1 MDSDTKEPLTYIGI
15 TNYRNQN
22 ARFGVKQKDRGQHI
36 YCIGKTGSG
45 KSTLLLNMAIDDIK
59 NGRGVGIIDPHGDIA
74 ESILDY
80 VPKERINDVVYFN
93 CCDIEFPI
101 GFNPLFNIDNNSR
114 HIVASNIV
122 GTLKKVWVDSWGP
135 RLEHILRNTILSLL
149 CYPNASLLDIQP
161 LLTNSDFRKEVLD
174 YIEDTA
180 LLNFWYKEFYA
191 MTPQLRTE
199 AIAPIINKVGL
210 FQTHPII
217 RNIVSQK
224 SSSFSIAGIMNEK
237 KIFIANLSKGV
248 LGEEGSQL
256 LGSLLIT
263 QFQTAALGRVQLP
276 ISHRTPFYLYIDE
289 MHSFI
294 TMSFADILA
303 ESRKYGLSLFLTHQY
318 IQQLNE
324 KILAAIL
331 GNVGTLICFRVG
343 AADAKILEQEFAPT
357 FNSGDLVS
365 LPRYSIYLKLLID
378 GTTSQPF
385 SANTLILSVQ
395 KENNKIEIIEF
406 CRIAYCKKVEDKIL
420 PIINPE
426 INRES
431 KTAYNPSTL
440 FDSPVR

>member
-1 MDSDTKEPLTYIGI
+1 MENDSKEPLTYIGI

-22 ARFGVKQKDRGQHI
+22 AKFGIKQKDRGGHI
-36 YCIGKTGSG
+36 YCIGKTGAG
-45 KSTLLLNMAIDDIK
+45 KSTLLLNMAIDDIH

-80 VPKERINDVVYFN
+80 IPEERIQDVVYFN
-93 CCDIEFPI
+93 CCDGDFPI
-101 GFNPLFNIDNNSR
+101 AFNPLANIDASKK

-122 GTLKKVWVDSWGP
+122 GTLKKVWIDSWGP

-149 CYPNASLLDIQP
+149 QYPDASLLDIQP

-174 YIEDTA
+174 YVDDAA
-180 LLNFWYKEFYA
+180 LFNFWYKEFYA
-191 MTPQLRTE
+191 LTPQLRAE
-199 AIAPIINKVGL
+199 AIAPILNKVGL

-224 SSSFSIAGIMNEK
+224 TSSFSIADVMHEK

-248 LGEEGSQL
+248 LGEDGSQL
-256 LGSLLIT
+256 LGSLLVT
-263 QFQTAALGRVQLP
+263 QFQTAALGRVHVP

-294 TMSFADILA
+294 TLSFADILA

-318 IQQLNE
+318 IEQINE

-331 GNVGTLICFRVG
+331 GNVGTLICFRIG
-343 AADAKILEQEFAPT
+343 ASDARVLEQEFRPVFT
-357 FNSGDLVS
+357 SEDLVS
-365 LPRYSIYLKLLID
+365 LPRYAIYLKLLID

-385 SANTLILSVQ
+385 SATTLTLAVA
-395 KENNKIEIIEF
+395 KENNKTRIVDF
-406 CRIAYCKKVEDKIL
+406 CRRKYCTKKESIVIRKDDFL
-420 PIINPE
+420 PNSQTE
-426 INRES
+426 
-431 KTAYNPSTL
+431 YMHSTL
-440 FDSPVR
+440 F